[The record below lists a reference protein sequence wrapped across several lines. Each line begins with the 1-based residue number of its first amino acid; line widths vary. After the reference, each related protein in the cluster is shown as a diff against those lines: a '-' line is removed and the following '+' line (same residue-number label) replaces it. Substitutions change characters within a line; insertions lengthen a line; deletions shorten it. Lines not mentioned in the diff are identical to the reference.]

1 MFLIIGFLNILF
13 ILILIYELLRGY
25 IDKFETHIDKL
36 RDKLSQ
42 TFPNLNHR
50 PMCRK
55 FLINR
60 GQLKLKVK

>member
-1 MFLIIGFLNILF
+1 MFLIIGSLNALF

-36 RDKLSQ
+36 RDKLSEK
-42 TFPNLNHR
+42 FPNLNKQ
-50 PMCRK
+50 PNCRK

-60 GQLKLKVK
+60 G